1 MSKISA
7 TLIIRDEAA
16 TLERLL
22 KQLRP
27 HVDELVCLD
36 TGSSDETPAIARKYA
51 DRFQVCL
58 DFNNPE
64 TNLIED
70 FAGARNKALSLA
82 SHEWIFWADGDDE
95 LQNAHLLPKLIE
107 NPVADN
113 VRIFLPYEYAHDTEG
128 RCICLQWRERLMRPA
143 QWLEWVSP
151 LHEVCLPRPE
161 APGTHDE
168 AKSDLVRLI
177 HRRGESKKPPEPL
190 RNLRILKAHVKRVG
204 ESDVRA
210 LYYLGVEYAHTGDI
224 GNGLRYLQRYEQL
237 ANWDDER
244 LMALLEIARMYRTIG
259 DYKQSISWALQ
270 AMITRAWPE
279 PYWELAKSFYGLAQ
293 QGERREYNLARAAH
307 YIQIG
312 LNLENDT
319 LLFINPMEK
328 YAIHELL
335 NVCLNVGGNLR
346 GALESCDAGLKGMPE
361 SVPLRTNRELYAKE
375 IRKRTIV
382 GGIKEMLAAG
392 DITPKQEVVLRLTLE
407 GGLQVESVSTG
418 ESAPSLPAPAPV
430 VERRAEEGKLDIV
443 FFVGHGLEPWNGDTI
458 QKTGMGGSETME
470 WELSRRLARMGH
482 RVRLYG
488 HCTPTMEGTFDGVEF
503 YDQGRYR
510 NLECDVLIAS
520 RRPEAVDDSFNVKA
534 TARLLH
540 IHDVHVGEALNYV
553 RAYRYDA
560 ILCLSQWHKRTLM
573 NVYPSVPAEKFV
585 VTRNGVDL
593 GRFKQQT
600 EEGDGCTHDN
610 WKNEE
615 DCPDCG
621 LNCDY
626 YEAPATRD
634 PHKCV
639 FSSSPDRGLQPLL
652 DMWPRIREQ
661 VPDATLHVFYSFGNW
676 EKVAQ
681 LNNDRAQLAQIA
693 NLKHLASTLPGVAL
707 RGRVSQEELAREFLS
722 AGVWT
727 YPTWFWETSCITA
740 MEAQAA
746 GLHIVTSHLA
756 ALVET
761 VGDRGVL
768 LRADHPHEVHSE
780 AYQKRFIE
788 YVVTAMLTPES
799 AAREAAQ
806 KYARENFS
814 LETLAE
820 DWSTM
825 LTEMVTRLRDDVIGK
840 FMEVAQ

>member
-1 MSKISA
+1 MSKISL
-7 TLIIRDEAA
+7 TMIVRDEAA

-27 HVDELVCLD
+27 HIDEMVIVD

-64 TNLIED
+64 TGLIED
-70 FAGARNKALSLA
+70 FAGARNHALSLA

-95 LQNAHLLPKLIE
+95 IQNAHLLPRLIE
-107 NPVADN
+107 NQTADN
-113 VRIFLPYEYAHDTEG
+113 VRIFLPYEYAHDTAG

-143 QWLEWVSP
+143 QWFEWVSP
-151 LHEVCLPRPE
+151 LHEVCLPRPD

-168 AKSDLVRLI
+168 SKTDLVRLI

-204 ESDVRA
+204 EGDVRA
-210 LYYLGVEYAHTGDI
+210 LYYLGVEYAHTGDM
-224 GNGLRYLQRYEQL
+224 GNAIRYLKRYEQL
-237 ANWDDER
+237 SGWDDER

-259 DYKQSISWALQ
+259 DYDTAIQWGLQ

-279 PYWELAKSFYGLAQ
+279 PFWELAKSFYALAQ
-293 QGERREYNLARAAH
+293 QGVRRDYNLARAASF
-307 YIQIG
+307 IQLG
-312 LNLENDT
+312 LNMQNDT
-319 LLFINPMEK
+319 LLFINPMER
-328 YAIHELL
+328 YAIHEIL
-335 NVCLNVGGNLR
+335 NVCLNASGNLE
-346 GALESCDAGLKGMPE
+346 GALESCEEGLRGMPE
-361 SVPLRTNRELYAKE
+361 SEPLKLNRGLYIKEL
-375 IRKRTIV
+375 RRRRVV
-382 GGIKEMLAAG
+382 GGIKEMLTAG
-392 DITPKQEVVLRLTLE
+392 DISPKQEVVLRLTLE

-418 ESAPSLPAPAPV
+418 ESTPSLPAPAPV
-430 VERRAEEGKLDIV
+430 LEERRAADGRLDIV

-458 QKTGMGGSETME
+458 QKTGMGGSETMA
-470 WELSRRLARMGH
+470 WELARRLARMGH

-488 HCTPTMEGTFDGVEF
+488 HCTPTMEGLFDGVEF

-510 NLECDVLIAS
+510 NLECDVLVAS
-520 RRPEAVDDSFNVKA
+520 RRPDAVDDSYSVKA
-534 TARLLH
+534 TARILW
-540 IHDVHVGEALNYV
+540 IHDVHVGEGLNFT
-553 RAYRYDA
+553 RAYRFDA
-560 ILCLSQWHKRTLM
+560 ILALSQWHKRTLL
-573 NVYPSVPAEKFV
+573 NVYPSVPEAKIV
-585 VTRNGVDL
+585 VTRNGIDL
-593 GRFKQQT
+593 GRF
-600 EEGDGCTHDN
+600 GVGLVHSD
-610 WKNEE
+610 
-615 DCPDCG
+615 DCDDCE
-621 LNCDY
+621 LCNVRDID
-626 YEAPATRD
+626 RD

-661 VPDATLHVFYSFGNW
+661 VPDATLHIFYGWENW
-676 EKVAQ
+676 EKVARM
-681 LNNDRAQLAQIA
+681 NGDRAQLAAIA
-693 NLKHLASTLPGVAL
+693 NLKHLASTLPGVTL

-768 LRADHPHEVHSE
+768 LRADNPDEVNSDR
-780 AYQKRFIE
+780 YQDAFVKS
-788 YVVTAMLTPES
+788 VVAMLLNSEQCVDD
-799 AAREAAQ
+799 ALIREAKQ
-806 KYARENFS
+806 QYARDRFS
-814 LETLAE
+814 LDTLAE
-820 DWSTM
+820 DWSQM

-840 FMEVAQ
+840 FQEVAQ

>member
-1 MSKISA
+1 MSVSKISA
-7 TLIIRDEAA
+7 TLIVRDEAA

-27 HVDELVCLD
+27 HVDELICLD
-36 TGSSDETPAIARKYA
+36 TGSQDETPAIARKYA

-64 TNLIED
+64 TGLIED
-70 FAGARNKALSLA
+70 FAGARNRALSLA

-95 LQNAHLLPKLIE
+95 IQNAHLLPRLVE
-107 NPVADN
+107 NPQADN
-113 VRIFLPYEYAHDTEG
+113 VRIFLPYEYAHDTAG

-143 QWLEWVSP
+143 QWFEWVSP

-168 AKSDLVRLI
+168 TKTDLVRLI

-190 RNLRILKAHVKRVG
+190 RNLRILKAYVKRVG
-204 ESDVRA
+204 EGDIRA
-210 LYYLGVEYAHTGDI
+210 LYYLGVEYAHTGDM
-224 GNGLRYLQRYEQL
+224 GNAIRYLKRYEQL
-237 ANWDDER
+237 SGWDDER

-259 DYKQSISWALQ
+259 DYDTAIQWGLQ

-279 PYWELAKSFYGLAQ
+279 PYWELAKSFYALAQ
-293 QGERREYNLARAAH
+293 QGVRRDYNLARCATF
-307 YIQIG
+307 IQLG
-312 LNLENDT
+312 LNMQNDT
-319 LLFINPMEK
+319 LLFINPMER

-335 NVCLNVGGNLR
+335 NVCLLAGGNIR
-346 GALESCDAGLKGMPE
+346 GALESCEEGLRGMPE
-361 SVPLRTNRELYAKE
+361 SQPLKENRDRYVREL
-375 IRKRTIV
+375 RRRSV
-382 GGIKEMLAAG
+382 MGGIKDMLAAG
-392 DITPKQEVVLRLTLE
+392 DITPKQEVVLRLTLD
-407 GGLQVESVSTG
+407 GGLEVESVSSG
-418 ESAPSLPAPAPV
+418 DEVPQLPAPV
-430 VERRAEEGKLDIV
+430 VEGRRAADGKLDIV
-443 FFVGHGLEPWNGDTI
+443 FFVGHGLEPWNGATI
-458 QKTGMGGSETME
+458 QKTGMGGSETMA

-488 HCTPTMEGTFDGVEF
+488 HCTPTMEGLFDGVEF

-520 RRPEAVDDSFNVKA
+520 RRPDAVDDSYSVKA
-534 TARLLH
+534 TARILWV
-540 IHDVHVGEALNYV
+540 HDVHVGEGLNFT
-553 RAYRYDA
+553 RAYRFDA
-560 ILCLSQWHKRTLM
+560 ILALSDWHKRTLM
-573 NVYPSVPAEKFV
+573 NVYPSVPESKIV
-585 VTRNGVDL
+585 VTRNGIDL
-593 GRFKQQT
+593 ARFCAH
-600 EEGDGCTHDN
+600 EPWPSDA
-610 WKNEE
+610 E
-615 DCPDCG
+615 DCPSCG
-621 LNCDY
+621 LNQDY
-626 YEAPATRD
+626 HEPIKRD

-661 VPDATLHVFYSFGNW
+661 VPTATLHIFYGWDNW
-676 EKVAQ
+676 EKVAKI
-681 LNNDRAQLAQIA
+681 NGDRAQLAQIA
-693 NLKHLASTLPGVAL
+693 NLKHLAGTLPGVTL
-707 RGRVSQEELAREFLS
+707 RGRVSQEELAQEFLS

-768 LRADHPHEVHSE
+768 LRADNPDEVNS
-780 AYQKRFIE
+780 AKYQDAFVHH
-788 YVVTAMLTPES
+788 VVDYMKLPNDTHRNTLS
-799 AAREAAQ
+799 R
-806 KYARENFS
+806 YAKDRFS
-814 LETLAE
+814 LDTLADE
-820 DWSTM
+820 WSQM

-840 FMEVAQ
+840 FQEVAQ